1 MKTSAANVQTD
12 KPTHHVTLFKDVP
25 TGKTLSY
32 GSAEV
37 IASETEIMQSDL
49 KSKEGWKMRCLQEL
63 LGSSLASK
71 HAFFYC
77 PL

>member
-37 IASETEIMQSDL
+37 IASETEIMQ
-49 KSKEGWKMRCLQEL
+49 KEGWKMRCLQEL